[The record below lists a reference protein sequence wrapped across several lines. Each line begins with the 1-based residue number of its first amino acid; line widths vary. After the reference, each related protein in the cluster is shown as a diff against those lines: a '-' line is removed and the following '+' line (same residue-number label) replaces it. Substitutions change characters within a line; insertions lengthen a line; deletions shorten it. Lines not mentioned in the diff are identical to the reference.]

1 MQDNDLVVHQYT
13 MIPFLGVCTAL
24 LTKGRDITGYPILQ
38 HLDTKANPEYSF
50 SLKEELGV
58 FSRVAGSPSAFCSL
72 ISIGIVCLCL

>member
-13 MIPFLGVCTAL
+13 VIPFLGVCTAL

-38 HLDTKANPEYSF
+38 HLDRKANPECSF
-50 SLKEELGV
+50 SLGV
-58 FSRVAGSPSAFCSL
+58 SSRVAGSPSAFCSL